1 MVDLESVL
9 AGHRAVICV
18 GPGGVGKTSVSAAL
32 GIQGAQSGKRTVV
45 LTIDPARRLANALG
59 LPEIGSVERDIP
71 ESAFTDHQLHAPRA
85 RLSAMMLDVKEAWD
99 DVVRRYHPDPKARE
113 QLLSNRL
120 YRAMSSALA
129 GSQEY
134 MAMEKLYQ
142 LSQRTADPPEL
153 IVLDTPP
160 AAHAMDFLEA
170 PNRMLNALDNDATR
184 WLLEPFET
192 RQRMRL
198 GRRLFDAG
206 SALFVKTIAKL
217 TGRELLDDL
226 AELLSGF
233 QGMFEGFR
241 ARAKA
246 VEALLSSPETAFVVV
261 GRPTPQGGEEAA
273 AFVRRLQ
280 EVGIRPKA
288 VVMNRAI
295 YNPFEGAP
303 DPDPI
308 ERFCA
313 ARGQEALAVRLLEE
327 ARVVSE
333 TDARERQLCQRLSET
348 VEVVLR
354 VPELSGDVHD
364 LLGLE
369 TLRMSLF
376 KDKQSEGRLAWLR
389 TDSRV

>member
-295 YNPFEGAP
+295 YNPFDGAP
-303 DPDPI
+303 DPEPI

-376 KDKQSEGRLAWLR
+376 KDKQNEGRLAWLR
-389 TDSRV
+389 TDSRA

>member
-295 YNPFEGAP
+295 YNPFDGAP
-303 DPDPI
+303 DPEPI

>member
-303 DPDPI
+303 DPEPI

>member
-295 YNPFEGAP
+295 YNPFDGAP
-303 DPDPI
+303 DPEPI

-376 KDKQSEGRLAWLR
+376 KDKQSGGRLAWLR

>member
-303 DPDPI
+303 DPEPI

-313 ARGQEALAVRLLEE
+313 ARGQEVLAVRLLEE

-389 TDSRV
+389 TDSRA